1 MNDIQPGNPM
11 SEAFEVGERFFSA
24 IEAGDMETVCNV
36 YHPDVAV
43 WHNVDGLER
52 RERGQSRDDNVAL
65 LSVLTNKIKDWK
77 YDVWFRE
84 ATESG
89 MVQQHTLRGRLPNGE
104 ALAIPV
110 CIVLQIQDGCI
121 TRLDEYIDSAHTQPM
136 VDALRA

>member
-1 MNDIQPGNPM
+1 M
-11 SEAFEVGERFFSA
+11 SEVFEVGERFFSA
-24 IEAGDMETVCNV
+24 IEAGDMEAVRDV

-43 WHNVDGLER
+43 WHNSDGLEH

-77 YDVWFRE
+77 YDIWFRE

-121 TRLDEYIDSAHTQPM
+121 TRLDEYIDSAHTQSM

>member
-1 MNDIQPGNPM
+1 MN
-11 SEAFEVGERFFSA
+11 EVFAVGERFFSA
-24 IEAGDMETVCNV
+24 IEAADMEAVRNV
-36 YHPDVAV
+36 YHPDVTV
-43 WHNVDGLER
+43 WHNVDGLENR
-52 RERGQSRDDNVAL
+52 KRGQSREDNVAL
-65 LSVLTNKIKDWK
+65 LTVLTNKIKDWK
-77 YDVWFRE
+77 YDIWFRE

-121 TRLDEYIDSAHTQPM
+121 MRLDEYIDSAHTQPM

>member
-1 MNDIQPGNPM
+1 MC
-11 SEAFEVGERFFSA
+11 EVFEVGKRFFHA
-24 IEAGDMETVCNV
+24 IEAGDMDEVRDV

-43 WHNVDGLER
+43 WHNTDGLER

-65 LSVLTNKIKDWK
+65 LSVLTNRIKDWK

-110 CIVLQIQDGCI
+110 CIVLQIQDGRI
-121 TRLDEYIDSAHTQPM
+121 TRLDEYIDSTHTQPM

>member
-1 MNDIQPGNPM
+1 MN
-11 SEAFEVGERFFSA
+11 EVFAVGERFFSA
-24 IEAGDMETVCNV
+24 IEAADMEAVRNV
-36 YHPDVAV
+36 YHPDVTV
-43 WHNVDGLER
+43 WHNVDGLENRKRGQR
-52 RERGQSRDDNVAL
+52 REDNVAL
-65 LSVLTNKIKDWK
+65 LTVLTNKIKDWK
-77 YDVWFRE
+77 YDIWFRE

-121 TRLDEYIDSAHTQPM
+121 MRLDEYIDSAHTQPM